1 MVTQIL
7 IGIMLAW
14 MYNNV
19 FFFSWF
25 SVYCVM
31 LNYEFGWI
39 LRSFHI
45 VFTSFIYFL
54 LFAHII
60 KVFWYLLMF
69 DSSPIVM
76 MIGVLIFIDCILIAF
91 IGYVLPL
98 TQMSYWGLTVFSNI
112 LSTVPIWGEFLVYW
126 LWGSEF
132 ISEGTLVKMHTLH
145 IVLPFTLLMIMVL
158 HLFFLHYFLSSDSLD
173 RFTFYIERCFFM
185 YYYYFR
191 DIVLVLGLL
200 WIWFYLIFIY
210 WYFVFHEESWV
221 IVEVLK
227 TSEKVI
233 PKRGEKATVIS
244 FVDRWIW
251 RWTMNPEVGFGE
263 RERRGQVLRVREESR
278 LSSRCSF
285 LSTIV
290 SVILHKFC
298 KFIKKRM
305 LYKFHV

>member
-1 MVTQIL
+1 
-7 IGIMLAW
+7 
-14 MYNNV
+14 
-19 FFFSWF
+19 
-25 SVYCVM
+25 M

-54 LFAHII
+54 LFIHIC

-76 MIGVLIFIDCILIAF
+76 LIGFVIFIDCILIAF

-112 LSTVPIWGEFLVYW
+112 LSTVPVWGEFLVYW

-145 IVLPFTLLMIMVL
+145 IVLPFTLLLIMFV
-158 HLFFLHYFLSSDSLD
+158 HLFFLHYFISSDSID
-173 RFTFYIERCFFM
+173 RFVFYVERSFFT

-191 DIVLVLGLL
+191 DILVLCVLLLL
-200 WIWFYLIFIY
+200 WFYFIFIY

-233 PKRGEKATVIS
+233 PIGEWRKRFSESCWIS
-244 FVDRWIW
+244 EEEDQ
-251 RWTMNPEVGFGE
+251 ESE
-263 RERRGQVLRVREESR
+263 RVRKKGTDEARSEFS
-278 LSSRCSF
+278 
-285 LSTIV
+285 
-290 SVILHKFC
+290 KFE
-298 KFIKKRM
+298 
-305 LYKFHV
+305 